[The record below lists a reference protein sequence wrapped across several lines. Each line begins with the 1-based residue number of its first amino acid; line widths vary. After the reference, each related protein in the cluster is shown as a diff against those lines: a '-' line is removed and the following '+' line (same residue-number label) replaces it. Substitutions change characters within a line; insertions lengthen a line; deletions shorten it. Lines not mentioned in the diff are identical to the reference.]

1 MQNSNYFS
9 SLNFF
14 RALSGLGVCI
24 SHYFFYI
31 NNIVFFEYVS
41 FVFVEFFFILS
52 GFVLSPQLIM
62 INNIGKLKI
71 FFFRRWVRTLPLF
84 FLCVLVYSFLFEQ
97 FNLDTVKYFFLIQN
111 IFPNF
116 LETDYISVLW
126 SLSVEEYFY
135 VLFPTL
141 LIFVSNKKILKISYI
156 IILFYLFLT
165 LLFSFQ
171 IDTSE
176 LRTNTI
182 LRLDSIAYGV
192 VLYFLFKQKIKLS
205 FYFTSI
211 TTALLLF
218 YFYVNFINK
227 DFNNFESFF
236 YITTLKIFSFCACLI
251 FIRMENFF
259 LKFDKFGRFL
269 ANLVYSSYLFHLI
282 FIYFLKFYTLNPFIS
297 FMVYLM
303 SLLVFTFCIYN
314 FFEKPLNNL
323 RPKYSG

>member
-1 MQNSNYFS
+1 MQNSNYLS

-14 RALSGLGVCI
+14 RALSGFGVCI

-31 NNIVFFEYVS
+31 NNIVFFGYVS

-71 FFFRRWVRTLPLF
+71 FFLRRWIRTLPLF
-84 FLCVLVYSFLFEQ
+84 FLCLLVYSFLFDQ
-97 FNLDTVKYFFLIQN
+97 FSLDTVKYFFLIQN
-111 IFPNF
+111 MFPNF

-141 LIFVSNKKILKISYI
+141 LVFFSNKKILKISFI

-165 LLFSFQ
+165 FLFSFQ
-171 IDTSE
+171 INTSE

-205 FYFTSI
+205 FYLISVI
-211 TTALLLF
+211 TALLLF
-218 YFYVNFINK
+218 YFYLNFINK
-227 DFNNFESFF
+227 DFSNFESFF
-236 YITTLKIFSFCACLI
+236 YITTLKIFSFCICLI

-259 LKFDKFGRFL
+259 LKFDKFGKFL

-282 FIYFLKFYTLNPFIS
+282 FIYFLKFYTFNPFIG
-297 FMVYLM
+297 FMVYLI
-303 SLLVFTFCIYN
+303 SLLLFTFCIYN
-314 FFEKPLNNL
+314 YFEKPLNNL